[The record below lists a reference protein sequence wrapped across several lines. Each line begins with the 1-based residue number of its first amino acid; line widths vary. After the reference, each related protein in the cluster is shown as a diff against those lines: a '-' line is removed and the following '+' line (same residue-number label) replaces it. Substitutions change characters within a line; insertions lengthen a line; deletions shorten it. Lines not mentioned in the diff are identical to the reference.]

1 MQKTFDDL
9 IRYLKK
15 ETPKKL
21 IDAPDFELVDRF
33 AKTHGINVAEIKDV
47 FLGFGAT
54 CDDEW
59 DATRIPENT
68 KIGDEVEVPFDF
80 CQKHDLFL
88 CEDQNGEMRR
98 CEEWEP
104 GATADL
110 EMFYDHWDQ
119 TH

>member
-1 MQKTFDDL
+1 MQKTFEDL

-21 IDAPDFELVDRF
+21 IDAPDFELVERF
-33 AKTHGINVAEIKDV
+33 AKDYGINPDEIKDV
-47 FLGFGAT
+47 FIGFGGG
-54 CDDEW
+54 CDD
-59 DATRIPENT
+59 DFVMTRIPENT
-68 KIGDEVEVPFDF
+68 KIGDDVEMPFEF
-80 CQKHDLFL
+80 CQKYDLFL